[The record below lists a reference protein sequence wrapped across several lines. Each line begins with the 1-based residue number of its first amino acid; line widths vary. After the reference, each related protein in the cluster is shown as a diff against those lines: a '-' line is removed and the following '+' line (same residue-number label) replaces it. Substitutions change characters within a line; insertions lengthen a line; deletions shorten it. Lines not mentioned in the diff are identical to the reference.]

1 MGILKKDKE
10 LSKFLNKKLFDRLFI
25 APDTIILNKDYK
37 WDLDKMFKI
46 LKPKT
51 KEKRDQFLDFVDED
65 ENDYLEKKQ
74 QQKNVGTYFYILSSN
89 QINNQITDSKMDG
102 SVRFSFPKKRGKI
115 DLSADAKISP
125 YSEIE
130 IKHSYFI

>member
-1 MGILKKDKE
+1 
-10 LSKFLNKKLFDRLFI
+10 
-25 APDTIILNKDYK
+25 
-37 WDLDKMFKI
+37 MFKI

-51 KEKRDQFLDFVDED
+51 KEKRDQFLDFFDED
-65 ENDYLEKKQ
+65 ENYYLQKKKQ
-74 QQKNVGTYFYILSSN
+74 KKNVGTYFYILSSN

-102 SVRFSFPKKRGKI
+102 SVRFSFPKKRRKI